1 MIDYRLSVRTLS
13 FISQNTELFSVVQAE
28 SFQLFIRPIREANTF
43 TGYRNKKIKKKP
55 KSLFVYILNLISVI
69 KLQKKVNRVG
79 SQEDRRKQPQQKSP
93 KKASAA
99 GQQSSG
105 APKGSKKKQGA
116 LSSHYSGFR
125 TTPEV
130 EHVELGDGKKRQ
142 KILPMP
148 SHTGPKI
155 RY

>member
-1 MIDYRLSVRTLS
+1 M
-13 FISQNTELFSVVQAE
+13 
-28 SFQLFIRPIREANTF
+28 
-43 TGYRNKKIKKKP
+43 
-55 KSLFVYILNLISVI
+55 
-69 KLQKKVNRVG
+69 NRVG
-79 SQEDRRKQPQQKSP
+79 SQEDGSKQYQQRSP

-99 GQQSSG
+99 VQQSAG
-105 APKGSKKKQGA
+105 AQKGSEKKEGA
-116 LSSHYSGFR
+116 LSSRYLGFR

-148 SHTGPKI
+148 SHLGPKI